1 MKEPGTLIEAVRYF
15 ADPDVALDFM
25 AMLRWPDGRVICP
38 NCGSDEV
45 RFISTRR
52 LWECKAKHSKRQF
65 SIKVGTIFEDSPLG
79 LDKWLP
85 AVWMIANDKNGI
97 SSAELGRAIGVTQ
110 KSAWFMLHRIRLAMA
125 TGTFRRMSGEVEA
138 DETFI
143 GGRSMFMHK
152 DKRERIYGGRPSSG
166 ATGKQAV
173 LGILERHGP
182 DGHSVVRVKPVANVR
197 AKTLQP
203 EVRAHVAEGAE
214 LFTDASYSYRG
225 LRDAYTHEM
234 IDHAESYVRG
244 KVHTNGIENFWSLL
258 KRSIKGTYV
267 SVEPFHL
274 FRYLDEQ
281 AFRYNERKVNDAA
294 RFVMVLM
301 RVLCRRLT
309 YAELTGKV
317 GTTPA

>member
-1 MKEPGTLIEAVRYF
+1 MKEPTTLIEAVRYF

-25 AMLRWPDGRVICP
+25 AMLRWPDARVVCP

-52 LWECKAKHSKRQF
+52 LWECKAKHAKRQF

-110 KSAWFMLHRIRLAMA
+110 KSAWFMLHRIRLAMQ

-138 DETFI
+138 DETWV
-143 GGRSMFMHK
+143 GGKSANMHK
-152 DKRERIYGGRPSSG
+152 DKRERQFKGRPAKG
-166 ATGKQAV
+166 MTGKAAV

-182 DGHSVVRVKPVANVR
+182 DGHSTVRAMTVSNVR

-203 EVRAHVAEGAE
+203 HVREHVTEGSE

-225 LRDAYTHEM
+225 LATEYTHEM
-234 IDHAESYVRG
+234 VDHAEEYVRG

-281 AFRYNERKVNDAA
+281 AFRYNERKTNDGA
-294 RFVMVLM
+294 RFM
-301 RVLCRRLT
+301 RVLASIVGKRIT
-309 YAELTGKV
+309 YTELTGKV
-317 GTTPA
+317 GTGAA

>member
-1 MKEPGTLIEAVRYF
+1 MNEPTTLLQAVCYF
-15 ADPDVALDFM
+15 ADPDVALEFM
-25 AMLRWPDGRVICP
+25 ATLRWPDGVVMCP
-38 NCGSDEV
+38 NCDSTEV

-52 LWECKAKHSKRQF
+52 LWECKTKHAKRQF

-97 SSAELGRAIGVTQ
+97 SSAELARAIGVTQ
-110 KSAWFMLHRIRLAMA
+110 KSAWFMLHRIRLAMQ

-152 DKRERIYGGRPSSG
+152 DKRERVMKGRRGGPV
-166 ATGKQAV
+166 GKQAV
-173 LGILERHGP
+173 LGLLERKGP
-182 DGHSVVRVKPVANVR
+182 KGHSVVRTKVVPNVR
-197 AKTLQP
+197 LKTLSP
-203 EVRAHVAEGAE
+203 EVRKHVVEGSAV
-214 LFTDASYSYRG
+214 FTDASYSYRT
-225 LRDAYTHEM
+225 LHDAYAHEVV
-234 IDHAESYVRG
+234 DHAEEYVRG
-244 KVHTNGIENFWSLL
+244 RVHTNGLENFWSLL

-281 AFRYNERKVNDAA
+281 AFRYNERKTNDAH
-294 RFVMVLM
+294 RFVDVLVNILGK
-301 RVLCRRLT
+301 RVT